1 MKKWSRWLALAL
13 ASALA
18 LSGCGNSATEEKP
31 TTESEKEPT
40 TAENQTQPEKEESKD
55 ASGKHEI
62 KDLVTSQLVVNEME
76 TFNMLYSQS
85 QKEFDVLCNNWDG
98 LLEVDP
104 HGVPIAGIAK
114 DWGTEDGGLTW
125 TFHLREGVKWVDVN
139 AEEKADCNAWDFAS
153 GLEWVLNFHKNDSAN
168 TSMPLEM
175 IKGANEYY
183 EYTKSLSKEE
193 AYALTADEN
202 SKFQEMVGIKTPDAS
217 TIVYTCNGEKPYFDS
232 LATWAGM
239 YPMSQAMVDE
249 LGVDGVKGMNNET
262 MWYNGCYTMTSY
274 IQGNEKIFTKNPTYW
289 DTDCKLF
296 DTVTVRMVESDDVA
310 YQLYQSGEIDS
321 ASLTE
326 SNLNTIYNDES
337 NPYHDYLTEVPAD
350 KYSYQTRFNYNKKNE
365 DGTPDTN
372 WNTAIANEAF
382 RLSWYYGLNLS
393 EYYKRFNAI
402 NPMSCENECFTMKG
416 LVYTS
421 DGTDYT
427 ELVKKELGLPEMDG
441 EKMVRLD
448 ADKAAQ
454 YKQQAI
460 EELSAIGV
468 TFPISVDY
476 YISGSN
482 QTALDSANVLKQ
494 VFSNS
499 LGDDYV
505 TLNIKTYV
513 SSGTQEVYVPSL
525 HSITVGFGWG
535 ADFGDPQNYLV
546 QEAYG
551 YDNAYYSN
559 SYTKINEV
567 EENENTKALLDS
579 YKEFTRLMEEAD
591 AIKDDMDARYAAF
604 AKAEAYMIDNALV
617 IPQYCGDGWTLTK
630 INPYSM
636 KRAVFGCQ
644 NNKMKNWETKKSG
657 YTSEEK
663 GVADQ
668 IKAFTESL

>member
-18 LSGCGNSATEEKP
+18 LSGCGNSDTEEKP

-183 EYTKSLSKEE
+183 EYTKTLSQEE
-193 AYALTADEN
+193 ADALTAGEG
-202 SKFQEMVGIKTPDAS
+202 SKFLEMVGIEIPDDH
-217 TIVYTCNGEKPYFDS
+217 TVIYHCIDPKPYFDS
-232 LATWAGM
+232 VAT
-239 YPMSQAMVDE
+239 YSCLFPISQAMVDE
-249 LGVDGVKGMNNET
+249 LGGPDGVRAMNNET
-262 MWYNGCYTMTSY
+262 MWYNGPYLMTTY
-274 IQGNEKIFTKNPTYW
+274 IQGNEKVQTKNPKYW
-289 DTDCKLF
+289 DTECSLF
-296 DTVTVRMVESDDVA
+296 DTATIKMVESNDVA
-310 YQLYQSGEIDS
+310 FQLYQAGELDYVG
-321 ASLTE
+321 LNE
-326 SNLNTIYNDES
+326 SNLTTIYNSDS
-337 NPYHDYLTEVPAD
+337 NAHHDYLVEKLPT
-350 KYSYQTRFNYNKKNE
+350 KYSWQLHFNFAKNKE

-372 WNTAIANEAF
+372 WNLAVANEAF
-382 RLSWYYGLNLS
+382 RLSWYYGLDLGQ
-393 EYYKRFNAI
+393 YYPRINAI
-402 NPMSCENECFTMKG
+402 NPMSCENNCYTMKG

-427 ELVKKELGLPEMDG
+427 DLVKQELGIQENG
-441 EKMVRLD
+441 ETLARLNKE
-448 ADKAAQ
+448 KAQQ
-454 YKQQAI
+454 YKEQAMQ
-460 EELSAIGV
+460 ELSALGV
-468 TFPISVDY
+468 TFPISADY
-476 YISGSN
+476 YISASN

-579 YKEFTRLMEEAD
+579 YKEFTKLMEEAD

-604 AKAEAYMIDNALV
+604 AKAEAYLIQHGLSL
-617 IPQYCGDGWTLTK
+617 PQSYTSGWTLTK
-630 INPYSM
+630 INPYSKM
-636 KRAVFGCQ
+636 NAVFGCQ
-644 NNKMKNWETKKSG
+644 NDKMKNWETNANG
-657 YTSEEK
+657 YTSEEM
-663 GVADQ
+663 
-668 IKAFTESL
+668 KALEEAYNAEK